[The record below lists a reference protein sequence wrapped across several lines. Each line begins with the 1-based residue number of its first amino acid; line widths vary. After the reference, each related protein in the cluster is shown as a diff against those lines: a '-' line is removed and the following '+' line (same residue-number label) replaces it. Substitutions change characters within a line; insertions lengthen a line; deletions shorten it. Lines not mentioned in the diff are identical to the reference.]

1 MNKYILI
8 TSLLA
13 MSVSQVS
20 AEVIRSVDK
29 DGNVTFS
36 DAPVPGSVES
46 SRVVFDT
53 PPAPT
58 PQEVSESERQA
69 QDMIQRANRNQ
80 AERDVQT
87 DDRAARIRAAQM
99 DLDSATAHLR
109 EVQVVRAEDRQSL
122 ANGRSRLRP
131 EYLQRV
137 QDAEQQVMDAQRKL
151 NEAKMSR

>member
-46 SRVVFDT
+46 SRVVIDT

-137 QDAEQQVMDAQRKL
+137 QDAEQQVMDAQKKL
-151 NEAKMSR
+151 NEAKQSR

>member
-1 MNKYILI
+1 MKSKLI
-8 TSLLA
+8 VGAIVAVTCSA
-13 MSVSQVS
+13 TN
-20 AEVIRSVDK
+20 AEVLRSVDK

-46 SRVVFDT
+46 SRVVIDT

-69 QDMIQRANRNQ
+69 QEMIQRANQNQ
-80 AERDVQT
+80 VERDVQA
-87 DDRAARIRAAQM
+87 DDRASRIRAAQL

-151 NEAKMSR
+151 NEAKLSR